1 MVKELSIDIE
11 TYSSIDLISSGVYAY
26 SSAPDFTIVLFAYA
40 FDEEEVQIIDLA
52 QGEQLPESVKQA
64 LTNEEVKKTAYNA
77 NFERTCLSKYFSME
91 LPVEQWQCSAVW
103 AAELGLPQTL
113 ASVAEVLGLSEQ
125 KDKRGKALINYFCKP
140 WKPNGTRNLPE
151 QDREKWEIF
160 KSYCKQDVEVERA
173 IKQKLKVFPLAESEQ
188 KLWELDQIIN
198 DRGVLLDKN
207 FVENAITFNEIY
219 QNKCIKRTKELTE
232 LENVNSIMQL
242 KQWLFQ
248 KTGFFYNSLDKNAIK
263 SILKQNPKK
272 EVKEV
277 LLLRSNLAKTS
288 TKKYE
293 TALHCICNDGRIR
306 GLLQFYGANRSGR
319 WAGRLVQVQNLPQNH
334 LEDLG
339 VARDVVARGD
349 YELFELL
356 YEKPPQV
363 LSELIRTMLIAS
375 PGNRFIVSDFSA
387 IEARVLSYL
396 ADEHWRLEVFKTHG
410 KIYEASAAQMF
421 HVPIESITKGSPL
434 RQKGK
439 IAELAL
445 GYGGSVG
452 ALTSMGALEM
462 GLTEQELPQLVK
474 AWRTANSRIVNYWKT
489 IEQAAIQAIKDK
501 PTMVT
506 HGISFIKQ
514 RGILFVTLPSGRRL
528 AYAKP
533 RIEQNRFGRE
543 CVTYMGLDVSK
554 KWTRIETFGGK
565 LVENLVQAVA
575 RDCLAEAIIKLEK
588 MGYPFVFH
596 VHDEVILDV
605 PKGQGSLQEVTQRM
619 GDEIPWAKGLPLK
632 AEGYETEFY
641 KKD

>member
-533 RIEQNRFGRE
+533 RIEQNRFCRE
-543 CVTYMGLDVSK
+543 CVTYMGLDTAK

-565 LVENLVQAVA
+565 LVENIVQAVA

-588 MGYPFVFH
+588 MGYPIVFH

-641 KKD
+641 KKE